1 MVMWSKQTQ
10 KILPAF
16 QNSLLVAN
24 EIAEELAVLF
34 AQILA
39 QLVMLACIF
48 VEILEIFSCF
58 ISFSDKYPSVRWY
71 AR

>member
-10 KILPAF
+10 KALPEF

-39 QLVMLACIF
+39 QLVMLACIS
-48 VEILEIFSCF
+48 VGLLEIFSCF
-58 ISFSDKYPSVRWY
+58 ISFSDK
-71 AR
+71 